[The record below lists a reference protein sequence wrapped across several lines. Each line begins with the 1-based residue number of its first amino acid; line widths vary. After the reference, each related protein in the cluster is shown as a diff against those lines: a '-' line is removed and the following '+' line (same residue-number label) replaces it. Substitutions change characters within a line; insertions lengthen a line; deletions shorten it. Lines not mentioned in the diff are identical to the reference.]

1 MSATEF
7 PRASTPLRFAT
18 RAGQMRP
25 SAIREILK
33 VTELPDV
40 ISFAGGLPA
49 PELFPID
56 ETIRAAHAVL
66 THDGAAALQ
75 YSTTEGFLPLREWV
89 CAHLASSVGLSA
101 SPDHVLIT
109 HGSQQGLDLLA
120 KVLLDP
126 GDVVLVENPAY
137 LGALQAF
144 RSYEANVIGVDSDS
158 EGLRPELLREALA
171 RAPRWPKF
179 LYLIPNF
186 QNPTGTSL
194 SPSRRAEIATIAAEA
209 ELLVVEDDPYGRLRF
224 AGIAEPA
231 FVASPEVRS
240 WVYLGTS
247 SKILAPG
254 MRVAWLATSEPMLRE
269 KLVTAKQSTDL
280 HTSTFTQRLVWEV
293 VRQPGWLDQH
303 VAQLCAVY
311 GRRRDCM
318 LAALDKNLPADCAWT
333 RPDGGLF
340 LWVTLPAAIDATALL
355 RAAARERVAF
365 VPGEPFWVGEP
376 RRNTLRLSFSNAT
389 EAQIA
394 IGIARLG
401 ATVAA
406 AALWRG
412 GGHSI
417 SLRNP

>member
-1 MSATEF
+1 MSATES
-7 PRASTPLRFAT
+7 PRTSTPLRFAT

-33 VTELPDV
+33 VTELADV

-56 ETIRAAHAVL
+56 DTLRAAQAVL

-75 YSTTEGFLPLREWV
+75 YSTTEGFRPLREWV

-158 EGLRPELLREALA
+158 EGLWPELLREALA
-171 RAPRWPKF
+171 RAPRRPKF

-194 SPSRRAEIATIAAEA
+194 SSGRRAEIATIAAEA
-209 ELLVVEDDPYGRLRF
+209 GLLVVEDDPYGRLRF
-224 AGIAEPA
+224 AGTAKPA
-231 FVASPEVRS
+231 FVAHPDLRS

-254 MRVAWLATSEPMLRE
+254 MRVAWLATSEPTLFE

-293 VRQPGWLDQH
+293 VRQPGWLEQH
-303 VAQLCAVY
+303 VARLCAVY

-340 LWVTLPAAIDATALL
+340 LWVTLPAAIDATVLL

-376 RRNTLRLSFSNAT
+376 RRNTLRLNFSNAS
-389 EAQIA
+389 EEQIA

-401 ATVAA
+401 TTVAA
-406 AALWRG
+406 ATL
-412 GGHSI
+412 
-417 SLRNP
+417 